1 MPVMTYAPPLCITF
15 NFKSFPE
22 VFRFFGHQSIIP
34 ETSMKTKIRLEMPT
48 TSFLNFSRNQRC
60 IYKSSTIR
68 KKSKTFDAFLT
79 SPGFYY
85 FIFAA

>member
-1 MPVMTYAPPLCITF
+1 MPVMIYAPPLCIPF
-15 NFKSFPE
+15 NLKSFPE
-22 VFRFFGHQSIIP
+22 VFPFFGHQSIIP
-34 ETSMKTKIRLEMPT
+34 ETSIKTKIRLEMPT
-48 TSFLNFSRNQRC
+48 TCFPNFSGSQRYIC
-60 IYKSSTIR
+60 KSSTIR